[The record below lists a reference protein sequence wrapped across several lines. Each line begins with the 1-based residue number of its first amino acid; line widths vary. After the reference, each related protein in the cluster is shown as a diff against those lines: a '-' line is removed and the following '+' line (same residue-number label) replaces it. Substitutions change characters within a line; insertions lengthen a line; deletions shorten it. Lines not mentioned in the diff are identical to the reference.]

1 MTTNSGRRGFDY
13 FLTVEQIRRY
23 RRKPVELRLEWLYQ
37 GNLLRMHL
45 PEHIKKRQ
53 DRFRR

>member
-1 MTTNSGRRGFDY
+1 MTTSSVRQGFDY
-13 FLTVEQIRRY
+13 YLTTEQIRRY

-45 PEHIKKRQ
+45 PERIKKRQ